1 MRLRNLTYCNDYTN
15 PNWTVYGE
23 PLAICAEP
31 YATEVPLEDP
41 GHNIGGV
48 TYEIF
53 RQWNPTKE
61 DVPNGWLYRAPIGEV
76 QCYPWRFGIRGQ
88 GLEPEEDRNSGGAG
102 KQFRLL

>member
-1 MRLRNLTYCNDYTN
+1 MRNLTYCNDYTN

-23 PLAICAEP
+23 PLAICAEL

-41 GHNIGGV
+41 DHNFGGV

-61 DVPNGWLYRAPIGEV
+61 DVPNRWLHRAPIGEV
-76 QCYPWRFGIRGQ
+76 QCYPRGFGIRDQ
-88 GLEPEEDRNSGGAG
+88 GLEPEEDRHSGGAG
-102 KQFRLL
+102 KQFHLL